1 MISPEHLIKNVKDT
15 DYTDLVRKT
24 YHLVVDN
31 YGYSIRITRLIE
43 LLETA
48 LGSLK
53 FRIIDH
59 KLMRGSE
66 FESHL
71 LDVQYDFINGKDI
84 DFNEL
89 YSYLVENVDF
99 LESEK
104 RIMRLGKI
112 EEILWGILLAVIDP
126 QNSRNI

>member
-89 YSYLVENVDF
+89 YGYLVENVDF

>member
-1 MISPEHLIKNVKDT
+1 MISPEHLIKNIKDT

>member
-48 LGSLK
+48 LGNLK

-66 FESHL
+66 VESHL

-89 YSYLVENVDF
+89 YNYLVENADF

>member
-89 YSYLVENVDF
+89 YNYLVENADF

>member
-24 YHLVVDN
+24 YHLVVDS
-31 YGYSIRITRLIE
+31 YGYSIRITRLVE

-48 LGSLK
+48 LGNLK

-71 LDVQYDFINGKDI
+71 LDIQYDFINGKDI

-89 YSYLVENVDF
+89 YNYLVENADF

-112 EEILWGILLAVIDP
+112 EEVLWGILLAVIDP

>member
-24 YHLVVDN
+24 YHLVVDS

-48 LGSLK
+48 LGNLK

>member
-104 RIMRLGKI
+104 RIMRLGNI

>member
-48 LGSLK
+48 LGNLK

>member
-89 YSYLVENVDF
+89 YNYLVENADF

-112 EEILWGILLAVIDP
+112 EEVLWGILLAVIDP

>member
-112 EEILWGILLAVIDP
+112 EEVLWGILLAVIDP

>member
-24 YHLVVDN
+24 YHLVVDS
-31 YGYSIRITRLIE
+31 YGYSIRITRLVE

-48 LGSLK
+48 LGNLK

-89 YSYLVENVDF
+89 YNYLVENADF

-112 EEILWGILLAVIDP
+112 EEVLWGILLAVIDP

>member
-24 YHLVVDN
+24 YHLVVDS

-48 LGSLK
+48 LGNLK

-89 YSYLVENVDF
+89 YNYLVENADF

>member
-104 RIMRLGKI
+104 RIMRLRKI

>member
-48 LGSLK
+48 LGNLK

-89 YSYLVENVDF
+89 YNYLVENADF

>member
-71 LDVQYDFINGKDI
+71 LDIQYDFINGKDI

-89 YSYLVENVDF
+89 YGYLIENVDF